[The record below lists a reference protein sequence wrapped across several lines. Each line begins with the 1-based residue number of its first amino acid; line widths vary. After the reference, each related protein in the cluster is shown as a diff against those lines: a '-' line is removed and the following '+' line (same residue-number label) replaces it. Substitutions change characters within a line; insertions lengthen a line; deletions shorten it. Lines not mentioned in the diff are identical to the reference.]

1 MRYDI
6 LITGA
11 TGFIG
16 SNLIK
21 FYKNKKILLITRRN
35 FKIKSKLVK
44 KLYYKNFRDLSTK
57 LKKIKADKVIH
68 CATHYSKNHNLDEIE
83 NMIRAN
89 ILLGNIL
96 LELSEKMS
104 VKKFINI
111 SSIWEKSH
119 INSPNDLNLYTLTKY
134 MFSEVIKFYSYR
146 YKGIKFFTLY
156 LSDTF
161 GKNDKRVKLMNVLKT
176 SIKTQKKVSIVSKN
190 LMMNLL
196 NVKDVISSIDLVEKQ
211 SLKAGNYLICN
222 KKSTNINAVLKKFNS
237 LSEKKI
243 NYKFLGKKKIIT
255 KIPRVKKLPRLNI
268 KFSHDSDIVNFLK
281 N

>member
-1 MRYDI
+1 MHYDI

-16 SNLIK
+16 SNLVK
-21 FYKNKKILLITRRN
+21 FYKDKKILLITRRN

-83 NMIRAN
+83 NMLRAN

-96 LELSEKMS
+96 LELSVKMR

-119 INSPNDLNLYTLTKY
+119 INSPNDINLYTLTKY

-146 YKGIKFFTLY
+146 YKIIKFFTLY
-156 LSDTF
+156 LPDTF
-161 GKNDKRVKLMNVLKT
+161 GENDKRVKLMNVLKK
-176 SIKTQKKVSIVSKN
+176 SIKTQKKVLIVSKN
-190 LMMNLL
+190 LMINML
-196 NVKDVISSIDLVEKQ
+196 NVKDVISSIDLVEKKN
-211 SLKAGNYLICN
+211 LKAGNYLICN
-222 KKSTNINAVLKKFNS
+222 NKNTNISAVLKKFNS
-237 LSEKKI
+237 LSKKKI
-243 NYKFLGKKKIIT
+243 NYKFLGQKKIIT
-255 KIPRVKKLPRLNI
+255 KMPRVKKLPRLNI
-268 KFSHDSDIVNFLK
+268 KFSHDSDIINYLK

>member
-1 MRYDI
+1 MHYDI
-6 LITGA
+6 LVTGA

-16 SNLIK
+16 SNLVE
-21 FYKNKKILLITRRN
+21 FYKDKKILLITRRN
-35 FKIKSKLVK
+35 WKIKSKLVK
-44 KLYYKNFRDLSTK
+44 KLYYKNFRDLSIK

-68 CATHYSKNHNLDEIE
+68 CATHYSRNHNLDEIE

-89 ILLGNIL
+89 VLLGNIL
-96 LELSEKMS
+96 LELSEKMG

-119 INSPNDLNLYTLTKY
+119 INSPDDLNLYTLTKY
-134 MFSEVIKFYSYR
+134 MFSKLIKFYSHK
-146 YKGIKFFTLY
+146 YKNIKFFTLY

-161 GKNDKRVKLMNVLKT
+161 GKNDKRNKLMNVLKT
-176 SIKTQKKVSIVSKN
+176 SIKKQKKVSIVSKN

-196 NVKDVISSIDLVEKQ
+196 NVKDVINSIGLVEKKN
-211 SLKAGNYLICN
+211 LKAGDYLICN
-222 KKSTNINAVLKKFNS
+222 KKNTNIHSILKKFNS
-237 LSEKKI
+237 LSKKKI
-243 NYKFLGKKKIIT
+243 DYKFLGKKKLTT

-268 KFSHDSDIVNFLK
+268 RFSHDSDIINFLK